1 MNKYQKGDGSD
12 IFNMLS
18 ERLEDAERH
27 AKQIFSIAKEYSE
40 YNPSTEVYKLIEKF
54 RILGKPT
61 ESPP

>member
-40 YNPSTEVYKLIEKF
+40 YNPSTEV
-54 RILGKPT
+54 
-61 ESPP
+61 